1 MSVRP
6 APSVLTQPVF
16 TSDTPAPARLAA
28 CRTYLESEGRRIQE
42 QHQAGAPGR
51 KIAAALADRM
61 DGLLVSLFTTSMAS
75 WRELHGEPPF
85 PICLIALGG
94 YGRHEL
100 SSLSAGDVMLLHSG
114 DKNSSELSK
123 SGVHL

>member
-16 TSDTPAPARLAA
+16 TSDTPASARLAA

-42 QHQAGAPGR
+42 QHQAGASGR
-51 KIAAALADRM
+51 KVAAALADRM
-61 DGLLVSLFTTSMAS
+61 DGLLVSLFTTTLAS
-75 WRELHGEPPF
+75 WRKLHGEPPF
-85 PICLIALGG
+85 PFCLIALGG

-100 SSLSAGDVMLLHSG
+100 SPLSDVDVMLLHAG
-114 DKNSSELSK
+114 DQK
-123 SGVHL
+123 